1 MKVGGHYNM
10 DVEAGIKSGLNVKTR
25 IETLYFFLYEMADA
39 FGVDNRALDTIKK
52 GVLDRQV
59 VRKIIINYPNSS
71 DEVIGRV
78 VIDIDW
84 EKHKF
89 LASTDQGSL
98 FRLDPQKTI
107 RSQISDLSEIIISH
121 VNKLRAEYRVK
132 YITTNYRYIKEIEYD
147 SAKNREVMKYLGHV
161 YGDHQAE
168 KIQPVFNQTLSWMI
182 DKLSEVTVTVANK

>member
-1 MKVGGHYNM
+1 MEVKS
-10 DVEAGIKSGLNVKTR
+10 DVRTGLSVKTR
-25 IETLYFFLYEMADA
+25 IETLYFFLYEISDA
-39 FGVDNRALDTIKK
+39 FGVNNEALNTIQK
-52 GVLDRQV
+52 GVLDRQL
-59 VRKIIINYPNSS
+59 VRRIIINYHNSN
-71 DEVIGRV
+71 DEVLGRV

-121 VNKLRAEYRVK
+121 VNKLRSEYNVTHV
-132 YITTNYRYIKEIEYD
+132 TTNYRYLKEIESD
-147 SAKNREVMKYLGHV
+147 STKNRETMKYLGHTYV
-161 YGDHQAE
+161 DHKTE

-182 DKLSEVTVTVANK
+182 DRLSEVTITVMNK

>member
-1 MKVGGHYNM
+1 MEV
-10 DVEAGIKSGLNVKTR
+10 KSGVKTGLNVKTR

-39 FGVDNRALDTIKK
+39 FGADNGALDSIKK

-59 VRKIIINYPNSS
+59 LRKIIINYHNNS

-98 FRLDPQKTI
+98 FQLDPQKTI

-121 VNKLRAEYRVK
+121 VNKLRSEYKVTR
-132 YITTNYRYIKEIEYD
+132 ITTNYKYIKEIESD
-147 SAKNREVMKYLGHV
+147 SAKNKEVMKYLGHV
-161 YGDHQAE
+161 YGDHNTE
-168 KIQPVFNQTLSWMI
+168 RIQPVFNQTLSWMI
-182 DKLSEVTVTVANK
+182 DKLSEVTVTVTNK